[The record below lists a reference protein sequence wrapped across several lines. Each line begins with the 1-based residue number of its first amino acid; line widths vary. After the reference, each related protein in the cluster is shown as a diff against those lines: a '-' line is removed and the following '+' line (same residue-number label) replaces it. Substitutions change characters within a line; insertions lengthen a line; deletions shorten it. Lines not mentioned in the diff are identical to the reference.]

1 MIANVTVSLFHEFI
15 IYILII
21 IYIFYY
27 KSMACMLN
35 SLANARCYHMCMYVN
50 LVIPADITVR
60 LWRGH
65 FFLPVLCKTRQHEA
79 STPTNHAMLSCRE
92 GS

>member
-35 SLANARCYHMCMYVN
+35 SLANARCYHMCMHVN

-65 FFLPVLCKTRQHEA
+65 FFTSIV
-79 STPTNHAMLSCRE
+79 
-92 GS
+92 